1 MPLRV
6 GQEVQA
12 LPRTARVAERA
23 PRAVSRDR
31 HQVRVA
37 YRPEEEQVATERVE
51 QARLAPGE
59 LKEATSIA
67 RTLVKGMR
75 ATKPT
80 GLDAFLHTY
89 DLGSDEG
96 IALMCLAEALL
107 RIPDAHTADELIAD
121 KLSKPR
127 WAEKLGESDSAFVNA
142 ATFSLLLTGK
152 VLENANDRSDNWRS
166 AIGRAVGRLGEPVI
180 RTAVDQAMRIL
191 GKQFVF
197 GRTIDEALRRAAPEQ
212 KKGLSHSFDMLG
224 EAARTFDDAER
235 YADSYRDA
243 LDRIAKEAK
252 GGFTRSPGISV
263 KLSALHPRY
272 EWSRAEEAKA
282 YILPVLRE
290 LAAKASAADV
300 HLTIDAEEADRLELQ
315 MDMLEVLAA
324 DDTLFANGW
333 SGLGIAVQAYQKRA
347 RPLCEWTVDLAR
359 AHGRR
364 FMIRLV
370 KGAYW
375 DTEIKAAQ
383 VAGLADYPVF
393 TRKVATDVSYLACAK
408 VLLDAGDVIY
418 PAFATHNAN
427 TIGQVKAL
435 AGGATFEFQR
445 LHGMGEELYEEL
457 AKLEKHL
464 GDDQTPVRIY
474 APVGSHKEL
483 LAYLVRRLLENGANS
498 SFVNRI
504 ADEQV
509 SVDELVGDPVGEL
522 HALNPK
528 RNPKIVLP
536 PDLFSPQRRNS
547 TGVDLSDPLVR
558 EPLLERLKA
567 LESRSWTARP
577 GLGKGEPRAIVSPHD
592 HRINV
597 GTTYEAT
604 TADVDRMVH
613 AAHAAQVG
621 WDSLGGEA
629 RAAMLERAADLYEEH
644 AEEFFSLCIRE
655 AGKTIVDAVLEVREA
670 VDFLRFY
677 ASEARRQFTRPL
689 PLPGP
694 TGEQNELRLHGR
706 GVIASISPWNF
717 PLAIFTGL
725 MSAPLAAGNAVITK
739 PAGQTPL
746 IGALAVEL
754 MHKAGIPKDVVQLA
768 PGSGRVVGGTLT
780 AHPLLAGVV
789 FTGSTETAHQINRTL
804 AERSGPI
811 IPFVAETGGQNA
823 MIVDSSALPEQV
835 TRDVIS
841 SAFQSAGQRCSALRV
856 LFVQEDVADGMIKMI
871 AGAMEALKVGDPS
884 DPATDVG
891 PVIDQAAK
899 KVLDDHLKWLDK
911 NAKKIC
917 RLDPPKE
924 AKNGCFVPPA
934 FYEIKSLSQL
944 DRENFGAILHVIR
957 YAGDRLDE
965 VVEAIN
971 TTGYGLTLGLQS
983 RIDTVRDYV
992 EKHARV
998 GNLYVNRNQI
1008 GAVVESQPFGGEG
1021 LSGTGPKAGGPHYV
1035 ARFATERVTCID
1047 TTAAGGN
1054 ASLMA
1059 SLEG

>member
-1 MPLRV
+1 VRI

-12 LPRTARVAERA
+12 LPRAARVADRA
-23 PRAVSRDR
+23 PGAVSIDR
-31 HQVRVA
+31 QKVRLA
-37 YRPEEEQVATERVE
+37 YRPDEEKVSAERVE
-51 QARLAPGE
+51 QARLTPGE

-152 VLENANDRSDNWRS
+152 VLENANDRSDNCRS

-197 GRTIDEALRRAAPEQ
+197 GRTIDEALKRAAPER
-212 KKGLSHSFDMLG
+212 KRRLSHSFDMLG
-224 EAARTFDDAER
+224 EAARTFEDADR

-243 LDRIAKEAK
+243 LDRIAKEAE
-252 GGFTRSPGISV
+252 GGVARSPGISV

-272 EWSRAEEAKA
+272 EWSHAEEAKA

-290 LAAKASAADV
+290 LAVKASAADV

-315 MDMLEVLAA
+315 MDMFEALAA
-324 DDTLFANGW
+324 DDSLFANGW
-333 SGLGIAVQAYQKRA
+333 GGLGIAVQAYQKRA
-347 RPLCEWTVDLAR
+347 RPLCEWTVNLAR
-359 AHGRR
+359 AHGRK

-375 DTEIKAAQ
+375 DTEVKLAQ
-383 VAGLADYPVF
+383 VAGLTDYPVF

-408 VLLDAGDVIY
+408 VLLGAGDVIY

-435 AGGATFEFQR
+435 AAGAAFEFQR

-464 GDDQTPVRIY
+464 GDAPTAVRIY

-509 SVDELVGDPVGEL
+509 SIDQLVGDPVAEL
-522 HALNPK
+522 DALTPK

-536 PDLFSPQRRNS
+536 PDLFAPQRRNS
-547 TGVDLSDPLVR
+547 AGVDLSDPLVR

-567 LESRSWTARP
+567 LESRTWTAKP
-577 GLGKGEPRAIVSPHD
+577 GIGKGEARAIVSPHD
-592 HRINV
+592 HRITV
-597 GTTYEAT
+597 GTTFEAS
-604 TADVDRMVH
+604 AEDVDRMVR
-613 AAHAAQVG
+613 AAHAAQVD

-629 RAAMLERAADLYEEH
+629 RAKILERAADLYEQH
-644 AEEFFSLCIRE
+644 SEEFYSLCIRE

-725 MSAPLAAGNAVITK
+725 MSAPLAAGNAVIAK

-746 IGALAVEL
+746 IGSLAVEL
-754 MHKAGIPKDVVQLA
+754 MHQAGVPKDIVQLA

-789 FTGSTETAHQINRTL
+789 FTGSTDTAHQINRTL
-804 AERSGPI
+804 ADRDGPI

-856 LFVQEDVADGMIKMI
+856 LFVQEDVADDMIRMI

-891 PVIDQAAK
+891 PVIDPAAK
-899 KVLDDHLKWLDK
+899 KVRDDHLTWLDK

-917 RLDPPKE
+917 RLEPPKQAE
-924 AKNGCFVPPA
+924 NGCFVPPA
-934 FYEIKSLSQL
+934 FYEIDSLSQL

-957 YAGDRLDE
+957 YAGDRLPE